1 VWAGGGLLAVLG
13 IWQHRGLLLSL
24 RLGLVV
30 QSEFEGRICAMLD
43 LPVGGIAQKKR
54 RVIDSR
60 VSPPALFIIYMVFL
74 QYLDVD
80 ISTVEIDVIA
90 ASFFFLSNE
99 VALLMPALLFFCFGL
114 KTLSMIT

>member
-1 VWAGGGLLAVLG
+1 
-13 IWQHRGLLLSL
+13 
-24 RLGLVV
+24 
-30 QSEFEGRICAMLD
+30 MLD

-80 ISTVEIDVIA
+80 ISTVEINVIA
-90 ASFFFLSNE
+90 ASFFFQSNE

-114 KTLSMIT
+114 KSPSMITYVSDGRQEALFYLIAWTGAKDKIIVRIL